1 MGRWIPSL
9 ALQAL
14 DSGTSD
20 FSEYPVSAVGAGRLG
35 ELCQL
40 DPCDTS
46 ATPHTLVRRIG
57 EYLILVSLL
66 FRHG

>member
-1 MGRWIPSL
+1 MRRWIRSL

-14 DSGTSD
+14 DSGTSN

-40 DPCDTS
+40 DPGDTR
-46 ATPHTLVRRIG
+46 ATAHAFVRRIW